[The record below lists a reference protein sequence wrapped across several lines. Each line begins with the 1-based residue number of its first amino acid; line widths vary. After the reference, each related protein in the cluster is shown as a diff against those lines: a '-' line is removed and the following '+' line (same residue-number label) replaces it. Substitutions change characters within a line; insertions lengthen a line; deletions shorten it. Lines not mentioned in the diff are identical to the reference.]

1 MPPQVWRFLQQ
12 VPNLEK
18 RALAAKLVKDF
29 GSGTPRTTKTL
40 PLPSKEEKVLAA
52 RVLPKG
58 EVLVSTEGAVHLLPE
73 GRSFFTLDQGERMEN
88 DPEKKMSS
96 RSELSE
102 IRHLDL
108 INNWLVAGGTDGILS
123 VKHLCCVFV
132 PFFYVF
138 LKKQV
143 WNLATSELLSSRQLF
158 GMITGL
164 RCLSEEQVFI
174 F

>member
-1 MPPQVWRFLQQ
+1 M
-12 VPNLEK
+12 PNLEK

-29 GSGTPRTTKTL
+29 GSGTPRATKTL
-40 PLPSKEEKVLAA
+40 TLPSKEEKVLAA

-73 GRSFFTLDQGERMEN
+73 GRSFFTLDQGEN

-102 IRHLDL
+102 IRHFDL

-132 PFFYVF
+132 PFFLRIF
-138 LKKQV
+138 KK
-143 WNLATSELLSSRQLF
+143 
-158 GMITGL
+158 TGL
-164 RCLSEEQVFI
+164 ELGNQ
-174 F
+174 

>member
-40 PLPSKEEKVLAA
+40 SLPSKEEKVLAA

-73 GRSFFTLDQGERMEN
+73 GRSFFTLDQEERMEN

-102 IRHLDL
+102 IRHFDL

-132 PFFYVF
+132 PFFLHFF
-138 LKKQV
+138 LK
-143 WNLATSELLSSRQLF
+143 
-158 GMITGL
+158 TGL
-164 RCLSEEQVFI
+164 GLGNQ
-174 F
+174 